1 MDRKQPFLLRPRS
14 LAFWLAAGVGA
25 FVLVGSVAMM
35 GFFQRLGKV
44 EALVALEAI
53 GRTNALFLDQS
64 NLPQSGQMAEQLGRV
79 MGAEVEFTGSGAT
92 ATRGVADGV
101 AKRQGEQ
108 ISVGFALESR
118 RQVWFSRNAGQAG
131 AQSVWKRLD
140 ARLALGGF
148 WVLSLV
154 FSLWL
159 GRKVTRPLASLAAA
173 VPGIGSDKPMQSLP
187 DAGPREIVSLAT
199 ALRETHAS
207 LIAER
212 EKRRHAER
220 LALLGRMAT
229 SLAHEV
235 RNPVSAIR
243 LHAQLLERV
252 CAPEERA
259 SANLIVGEAGRIESL
274 VNQWLRY
281 AKPEPVKMIPVDLAA
296 LAGEACQS
304 LGPQADH
311 AGVEISK
318 EISPAWESHP
328 VKGDRER
335 LRQVLCNLLLNAI
348 QGMPTGGTVH
358 LRVLPGAVEIVDG
371 GSGFSAGALARF
383 GEPFHSEREG
393 GMGLGLAVSQEI
405 IVAHGGMLSATNLPG
420 KGACVRIT
428 WTGISGQKGGKPWQ
442 PS

>member
-1 MDRKQPFLLRPRS
+1 MDKKRPFLLQPRS

-25 FVLVGSVAMM
+25 FVLVGSLAMM
-35 GFFQRLGKV
+35 GFFQHLGRV
-44 EALVALEAI
+44 EEQVALESI

-64 NLPQSGQMAEQLGRV
+64 KLPQSGHMAAQLGRV
-79 MGAEVEFTGSGAT
+79 MGAEVEFSDPASG
-92 ATRGVADGV
+92 RVADGV
-101 AKRQGEQ
+101 AKREGER
-108 ISVGFALESR
+108 IRVGFRLESR
-118 RQVWFSRNAGQAG
+118 REVWFSRRIGQAG
-131 AQSVWKRLD
+131 SPPVWKRLD

-148 WVLSLV
+148 WSLALV

-159 GRKVTRPLASLAAA
+159 GRKVTRPLAKLAAA
-173 VPGIGSDKPMQSLP
+173 VPGIGGEKPLDPLP
-187 DAGPREIVSLAT
+187 HDGPREIVSLA
-199 ALRETHAS
+199 AAFRETHAS

-252 CAPEERA
+252 CAPGERE

-281 AKPEPVKMIPVDLAA
+281 AKPEPVAMVPVDLAA
-296 LAGEACQS
+296 LAGEARQS
-304 LGPQADH
+304 LGPQAAH
-311 AGVEISK
+311 AGVEIRL
-318 EISPAWESHP
+318 EVDPGWESQP

-348 QGMPTGGTVH
+348 QSMPTGGLAQ
-358 LRVLPGAVEIVDG
+358 LRVLPGALEIEDAG
-371 GSGFSAGALARF
+371 GGFSAEALARF

-393 GMGLGLAVSQEI
+393 GMGLGLAVSKEI
-405 IVAHGGMLSATNLPG
+405 IEAHGGAISAAKLPG
-420 KGACVRIT
+420 NGSCVRIT
-428 WTGISGQKGGKPWQ
+428 WPAGSGTKGGVAWQ